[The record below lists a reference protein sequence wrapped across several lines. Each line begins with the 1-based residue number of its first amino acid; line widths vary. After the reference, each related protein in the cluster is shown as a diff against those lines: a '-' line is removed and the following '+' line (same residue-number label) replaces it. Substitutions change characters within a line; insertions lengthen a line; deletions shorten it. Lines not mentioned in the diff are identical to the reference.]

1 MLHLDDLKL
10 ALQRDGL
17 SRADKVL
24 LVIASIGQ
32 PVKNPAIMAQAQVAG
47 CNMKTWNVADILSKA
62 KGTTLRVPGGYELS
76 EKGHARLTELGVSKL
91 PPAAAKVAQDLR
103 KHLAS
108 IKDETTRAFIIEA
121 IQCHEAALY
130 RSAIVMSWL
139 AAIGVL
145 HNEVVANHLIAFNA
159 EAKKVDGKWKIA
171 ATTDDLGRMKESDF
185 LDRIAAVG
193 VIGKNV
199 KAQLA
204 AGLNLRNGCGHPNSL
219 KVGANAVAAHIEMLL
234 LNVFDKFAS

>member
-1 MLHLDDLKL
+1 MLSPDDLKL

-24 LVIASIGQ
+24 LVIMSLAQ
-32 PVKNPAIMAQAQVAG
+32 PVKNPAIMARAQEAG
-47 CNMKTWNVADILSKA
+47 CNMKAWNIADILAKA
-62 KGTTLRVPGGYELS
+62 KGTTLRMPGGYEVA
-76 EKGHARLTELGVSKL
+76 EKGHARLEELGITKL

-103 KHLAS
+103 RHLAS
-108 IKDETTRAFIIEA
+108 IKDETTRAFVAEA

-139 AAIGVL
+139 AAVCVL
-145 HNEVVANHLIAFNA
+145 HNEVVTNHLSAFNI
-159 EAKKVDGKWKIA
+159 EAKKVDAKWKTA
-171 ATTDDLGRMKESDF
+171 ATSDDLGRMKESDF
-185 LDRIAAVG
+185 LDRIAAIGIV
-193 VIGKNV
+193 GKNV
-199 KAQLA
+199 KAQLV

-219 KVGANAVAAHIEMLL
+219 KVGANVVAAHIEMLL

>member
-1 MLHLDDLKL
+1 MLSPDGLKL

-24 LVIASIGQ
+24 LVVASLGK
-32 PVKNPAIMAQAQVAG
+32 PAKNPAIVARAHEAG
-47 CNMKTWNVADILSKA
+47 CNMKSWNIANVLKRA
-62 KGTTLRVPGGYELS
+62 KETTLRMPDGYEVS
-76 EKGHARLTELGVSKL
+76 EKGYARLEELGVSKL
-91 PPAAAKVAQDLR
+91 PAAAAKVAQDLR

-108 IKDETTRAFIIEA
+108 IKDDTTRAFVAEA

-139 AAIGVL
+139 AAVGVL
-145 HNEVVANHLIAFNA
+145 YNEVVTNHLAAFNT
-159 EAKKVDGKWKIA
+159 EAKKIDGKWKIT
-171 ATTDDLGRMKESDF
+171 ATADDLGRMKEADF

-193 VIGKNV
+193 MVGKNV
-199 KAQLA
+199 KAQLV

>member
-1 MLHLDDLKL
+1 MLSPDDLKL
-10 ALQRDGL
+10 VLQRDGL

-24 LVIASIGQ
+24 LVIASLGQ
-32 PVKNPAIMAQAQVAG
+32 PVKNPAIVAQAQEAG
-47 CNMKTWNVADILSKA
+47 CNMKTWNIADVLTKA
-62 KGTTLRVPGGYELS
+62 RDTTLRLPGGYEVS
-76 EKGHARLTELGVSKL
+76 EKGHARLEELGVSKL
-91 PPAAAKVAQDLR
+91 PTAAAKVAQDLR

-108 IKDETTRAFIIEA
+108 IKDDTTRAFVAEA

-139 AAIGVL
+139 AAVGVM
-145 HNEVVANHLIAFNA
+145 HNEVVTNHLAAFNT

-171 ATTDDLGRMKESDF
+171 VTTDDLGRMKENDF

-193 VIGKNV
+193 MVGKNV

-234 LNVFDKFAS
+234 LNVFDKFAT

>member
-1 MLHLDDLKL
+1 LLSPDDLKL

-24 LVIASIGQ
+24 LVIASLDQ
-32 PVKNPAIMAQAQVAG
+32 PVKNPAIMARAQDAG
-47 CNMKTWNVADILSKA
+47 CNMKSWNIADIMTKA
-62 KGTTLRVPGGYELS
+62 KGIILRVPGGYEVS
-76 EKGHARLTELGVSKL
+76 EKGHARLEGLGVSKL
-91 PPAAAKVAQDLR
+91 SPAAAKVAQDLR
-103 KHLAS
+103 KHLVS
-108 IKDETTRAFIIEA
+108 IKDDTTRAFVAEA

-139 AAIGVL
+139 AAVGVL
-145 HNEVVANHLIAFNA
+145 YNEVVANHLAAFNI
-159 EAKKVDGKWKIA
+159 EAKKVDGKWKVA
-171 ATTDDLGRMKESDF
+171 AAADDLGRMKEAEF
-185 LDRIAAVG
+185 LDRIAAIG
-193 VIGKNV
+193 MIGKNV
-199 KAQLA
+199 KAQLV